1 MTGMSGARTGLERI
15 AATAVSWPPLSRL
28 VGRLADLRLPR
39 PLLLPLIRAYVRAYG
54 VDLSE
59 AALPADAYP
68 SFSAFFTR
76 RLRAAARPIETEPG
90 VVVSPSDSRLASIG
104 RVPEDGRLEQVKGDR
119 YSLEALLGSSGDAEA
134 LRGGQHA
141 TLYLSPSM
149 YHRVHSPVD
158 GRIVGWRYVP
168 GLLFPVNAMG
178 VRSVPGLFTRN
189 ERVVVL
195 IETEPHGRVAVVL
208 VGATNVGRIQLAFA
222 ELETNRGRAPGRV
235 APPQPVAVRRGDE
248 LGVFNLGSTVVLL
261 VADPRLEPT
270 FEKGSLVR
278 VGQALWRRALG
289 LAALALSASA
299 LAAAP
304 APPLK
309 VRPGTLVR
317 WPGDGIEWCAAG
329 TERFEPLAG
338 ACIVPVDLL
347 HAAGPL
353 ELRRQR
359 AGRLETATVSVGRF
373 DYPVQRLTLPRS
385 MVELSRED
393 LERVRRENREMARLW
408 PRRTPRRFSLPLAA
422 PLEPLPEGG
431 HFGNRRVINGE
442 ARSPHGGVDFSADLG
457 VPVRAAADGTVVMV
471 GQHFFGGNAVFVD
484 HGDGLVSQYFHL
496 SKVAVAEGQE
506 LARGAL
512 IGEVGATGRATGPHL
527 HFGIRWRGA
536 RVDPALLLAPTL
548 ALPCLDP
555 PAGLGCRQ

>member
-1 MTGMSGARTGLERI
+1 MSGARTALHRM

-28 VGRLADLRLPR
+28 VGRLADLRPPR
-39 PLLLPLIRAYVRAYG
+39 ALLLPLVRAYVRAYG

-76 RLRAAARPIETEPG
+76 RLRDGARPIETEPG
-90 VVVSPSDSRLASIG
+90 VLVSPSDSRLASIG
-104 RVPEDGRLEQVKGDR
+104 RVPDDGCLEQVKGDR
-119 YSLEALLGSSGDAEA
+119 YSLEALLGASGDAEA

-158 GRIVGWRYVP
+158 GRIVAWRYVP
-168 GLLFPVNAMG
+168 GRLFPVNAMG
-178 VRSVPGLFTRN
+178 VRAVPGLFTRN
-189 ERVVVL
+189 ERVVIL
-195 IETEPHGRVAVVL
+195 LETDAHGRVAVVL

-222 ELETNRGRAPGRV
+222 ELETNRGRATGRF
-235 APPQPVAVRRGDE
+235 APPQPIPVRRGDE

-261 VADPRLEPT
+261 VADPRLEPA
-270 FEKGSLVR
+270 FEKGALVR

-289 LAALALSASA
+289 LAALALSAA
-299 LAAAP
+299 TLAAAP
-304 APPLK
+304 EPPPK

-317 WPGDGIEWCAAG
+317 WPGDGIEWCAVG
-329 TERFEPLAG
+329 TERFEPLDG

-353 ELRRQR
+353 ELKRQR
-359 AGRLETATVSVGRF
+359 SGRLEAAKVTVGRF
-373 DYPVQRLTLPRS
+373 DYPVQKLTLPRG
-385 MVELSRED
+385 MVELSPAD

-408 PRRTPRRFSLPLAA
+408 PGRTPRRFSLPLAA

-442 ARSPHGGVDFSADLG
+442 ARSPHGGMDFSAELG
-457 VPVRAAADGTVVMV
+457 TPVRAAADGAVVMV
-471 GQHFFGGNAVFVD
+471 GRHFFGGNAVFVD
-484 HGDGLVSQYFHL
+484 HGDGLITQYFHL
-496 SKVAVAEGQE
+496 SKVEVAEGQQ
-506 LARGAL
+506 LARGDR

-536 RVDPALLLAPTL
+536 RVDPALLLAAPSS
-548 ALPCLDP
+548 LPCLDP
-555 PAGLGCRQ
+555 PAGLGCRR

>member
-1 MTGMSGARTGLERI
+1 MAGMSGAPTALERI
-15 AATAVSWPPLSRL
+15 AAAAVSWPLLSRV
-28 VGRLADLRLPR
+28 VGHLSDLRPPR
-39 PLLLPLIRAYVRAYG
+39 ALLLPLVRAYVRAYG

-59 AALPADAYP
+59 AAQPVDTYP

-76 RLRAAARPIETEPG
+76 RLRDGARPIETEPG
-90 VVVSPSDSRLASIG
+90 VLVSPSDSRLASIG
-104 RVPEDGRLEQVKGDR
+104 RIPEDGRLEQVKGDR
-119 YSLEALLGSSGDAEA
+119 YSLEALLGSGGDAEA

-158 GRIVGWRYVP
+158 GRIVAWRYVP
-168 GLLFPVNAMG
+168 GRLFPVNAMG
-178 VRSVPGLFTRN
+178 VRAVPGLFTRN
-189 ERVVVL
+189 ERVVIL
-195 IETEPHGRVAVVL
+195 LETEAHGPVAVVL
-208 VGATNVGRIQLAFA
+208 VGAANVGRIQLAFA
-222 ELETNRGRAPGRV
+222 ELETNRGRAAGRF
-235 APPQPVAVRRGDE
+235 APPQPIPVRRGDE

-261 VADPRLEPT
+261 VADRRLEPA
-270 FEKGSLVR
+270 FEKGALVR
-278 VGQALWRRALG
+278 VGQALFRRALG
-289 LAALALSASA
+289 LAAAVLCATA
-299 LAAAP
+299 LAA
-304 APPLK
+304 PPPPR
-309 VRPGTLVR
+309 VRPGTVVR
-317 WPGDGIEWCAAG
+317 WPGEGIEWCAVG
-329 TERFEPLAG
+329 TERFEPLAA
-338 ACIVPVDLL
+338 ACTVPVDLL

-359 AGRLETATVSVGRF
+359 AGKLETAKVSVGRF
-373 DYPVQRLTLPRS
+373 DYPVQKLTLPRG
-385 MVELSRED
+385 MVELSAED

-408 PRRTPRRFSLPLAA
+408 PLRTPRRFSLPLAP
-422 PLEPLPEGG
+422 PLEPLPAGG

-457 VPVRAAADGTVVMV
+457 TPVRVAADGTVVMV
-471 GQHFFGGNAVFVD
+471 GKHFFGGNAVFVD

-496 SKVAVAEGQE
+496 SKVEAAEGQQ
-506 LARGAL
+506 LARGAK

-536 RVDPALLLAPTL
+536 RVDPLLLLAAPS

>member
-1 MTGMSGARTGLERI
+1 MSGARTALERI
-15 AATAVSWPPLSRL
+15 AATAVSWPPLIALSAASRTCPAPSAAAA
-28 VGRLADLRLPR
+28 AD
-39 PLLLPLIRAYVRAYG
+39 RAYVRAYG

-76 RLRAAARPIETEPG
+76 RLREAARPIETEPG

-158 GRIVGWRYVP
+158 GRIVAWRYVP

-195 IETEPHGRVAVVL
+195 IETEAHGRVAVVL

-222 ELETNRGRAPGRV
+222 ELETNRGRAAGSF
-235 APPQPVAVRRGDE
+235 APPRPLAVRRGDE

-261 VADPRLEPT
+261 VADPRLERT
-270 FEKGSLVR
+270 FETGSLVR
-278 VGQALWRRALG
+278 VGQALGAARSASRRSRCRRPRSRRRLCPRSRSVPGPSSAGPATASSGARWGRSASSRSPGRASCRSTCCTPPVRSSCGASGQPARDGESERRPLRLPGAAAHAAALDG
-289 LAALALSASA
+289 GALLRGPRARPARESRDGPTLAAPHAAAL
-299 LAAAP
+299 LAAA
-304 APPLK
+304 
-309 VRPGTLVR
+309 
-317 WPGDGIEWCAAG
+317 
-329 TERFEPLAG
+329 
-338 ACIVPVDLL
+338 
-347 HAAGPL
+347 
-353 ELRRQR
+353 RR
-359 AGRLETATVSVGRF
+359 
-373 DYPVQRLTLPRS
+373 
-385 MVELSRED
+385 
-393 LERVRRENREMARLW
+393 
-408 PRRTPRRFSLPLAA
+408 

-457 VPVRAAADGTVVMV
+457 VLVHAAAGRDR
-471 GQHFFGGNAVFVD
+471 
-484 HGDGLVSQYFHL
+484 GDGGPSLLRRQRGLRRPRRRARSR
-496 SKVAVAEGQE
+496 STSTWCKVAVAGSQA

-536 RVDPALLLAPTL
+536 RVDPALLLAPPS

-555 PAGLGCRQ
+555 PAGLGCRR